1 MANQIAFNENMIKS
15 TMSQKTSI
23 YNLTSKIDFFPRY
36 KGKKLNI
43 FFENS
48 SGIKINIITPNDCKM
63 KDLLTIFHIKLQ
75 MYGEDYKIKIFD
87 LFEYYFLYN
96 GYSISLNEEKTI
108 SEFGLSSSQEKI
120 IFNLRNTII
129 GG

>member
-1 MANQIAFNENMIKS
+1 
-15 TMSQKTSI
+15 
-23 YNLTSKIDFFPRY
+23 
-36 KGKKLNI
+36 
-43 FFENS
+43 
-48 SGIKINIITPNDCKM
+48 M